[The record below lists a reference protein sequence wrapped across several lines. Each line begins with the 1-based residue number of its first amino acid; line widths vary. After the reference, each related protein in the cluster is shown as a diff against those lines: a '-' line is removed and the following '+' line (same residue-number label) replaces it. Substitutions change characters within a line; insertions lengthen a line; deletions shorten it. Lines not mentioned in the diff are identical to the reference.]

1 MNSNTNYLGGW
12 VWFLSNFG
20 LQGVLS
26 IKIGGLTQKIQVI
39 FFFFFNTVNIM
50 RAIIIYKLFLHV
62 FLKIRNRWNLQKCKY
77 DKYLSLKLK
86 PMLF

>member
-26 IKIGGLTQKIQVI
+26 IKIGGLTQKIQVNFLFI
-39 FFFFFNTVNIM
+39 KIQVKFILFYFLNNMTNMLLSKIDVFF
-50 RAIIIYKLFLHV
+50 
-62 FLKIRNRWNLQKCKY
+62 
-77 DKYLSLKLK
+77 
-86 PMLF
+86 